1 VPVSRVMSCSRCQVG
16 YDPRLVGGSCPVCST
31 PAPGFAHRRA
41 VPTDRA
47 LYLVGAATIA
57 NVLLLAILAAYLL
70 S

>member
-1 VPVSRVMSCSRCQVG
+1 VPVSGVISCARCEVG
-16 YDPRLVGGSCPVCST
+16 YTPQLVGGSCPVCST
-31 PAPGFAHRRA
+31 PAPGVAPRRA
-41 VPTDRA
+41 TPPDRS

>member
-1 VPVSRVMSCSRCQVG
+1 VPVPGLISCARCEVG
-16 YDPRLVGGSCPVCST
+16 FDPRLVGRSCPVCST
-31 PAPGFAHRRA
+31 PAPGFVNRRA
-41 VPTDRA
+41 TAPDLA